1 MNRTAEAK
9 GDKGG
14 RRPAERAALDH
25 GQAVR
30 RGQGCTLR
38 VNALVPGTP

>member
-1 MNRTAEAK
+1 MNLTAEAK

-25 GQAVR
+25 GQ
-30 RGQGCTLR
+30 GCTLR
-38 VNALVPGTP
+38 VNALLSGTP